1 MKIILITAKAQHGKD
16 TTASIIKSQLESIGK
31 KALICHY
38 ADLLKYICR
47 TFFDWDGQKDDKG
60 RSILQYV
67 GTDNIRQQ
75 NKDYWVKFIAD
86 FLRMFYNEWDY
97 VLIPDTRFPNEIEYM
112 GDCFN
117 DGDVHTIRVE
127 RPNFISPL
135 TEEQQNHPSE
145 CALDGYEMDVLI
157 TNGGTL
163 QDLELK
169 VKHYIEMVLKEKEIV
184 G

>member
-1 MKIILITAKAQHGKD
+1 MKIILISGKAMSAKD
-16 TTASIIKSQLESIGK
+16 TTASIMKSQLESIGK
-31 KALICHY
+31 KVLICHY

-67 GTDNIRQQ
+67 GTDNIRKKQE
-75 NKDYWVKFIAD
+75 NYWVKFIAD
-86 FLRMFYNEWDY
+86 FLNMFYNDWDY
-97 VLIPDTRFPNEIEYM
+97 VLIPDTRFPNEVTYM
-112 GDCFN
+112 RDKFKSS
-117 DGDVHTIRVE
+117 VYTVRVE

-135 TEEQQNHPSE
+135 TEEQQKHPSE
-145 CALDGYEMDVLI
+145 CALDGYGMDVLI

-184 G
+184 E